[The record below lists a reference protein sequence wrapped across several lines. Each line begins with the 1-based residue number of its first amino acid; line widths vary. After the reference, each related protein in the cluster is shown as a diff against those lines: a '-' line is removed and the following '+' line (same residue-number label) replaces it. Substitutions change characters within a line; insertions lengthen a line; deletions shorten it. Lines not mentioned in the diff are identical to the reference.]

1 MEWWG
6 TKWAGAREESWNKS
20 QQGPRPVG
28 SQAREQEEEQQSEVS
43 TLHNYP
49 PPDQVRGDLVWVKQT
64 DSKDDREG
72 GRCERT
78 QKDEA
83 EASQ

>member
-1 MEWWG
+1 M
-6 TKWAGAREESWNKS
+6 KWAGTRETREESWNKS
-20 QQGPRPVG
+20 QQGLRPVG
-28 SQAREQEEEQQSEVS
+28 SQARVQKEQQQSEVS

-49 PPDQVRGDLVWVKQT
+49 PPDQVRRDLVWAKQT
-64 DSKDDREG
+64 DAKDDRER